1 MHFQNCGCKGF
12 FKGKTLFQM
21 LISEFFGES
30 GLNNRVMYFKL
41 LLKSLVGNARD
52 DLDRSFWNQELVW
65 QLF

>member
-12 FKGKTLFQM
+12 FKGKRFFQM
-21 LISEFFGES
+21 LIIKFFGES

-52 DLDRSFWNQELVW
+52 DLDRGF
-65 QLF
+65 